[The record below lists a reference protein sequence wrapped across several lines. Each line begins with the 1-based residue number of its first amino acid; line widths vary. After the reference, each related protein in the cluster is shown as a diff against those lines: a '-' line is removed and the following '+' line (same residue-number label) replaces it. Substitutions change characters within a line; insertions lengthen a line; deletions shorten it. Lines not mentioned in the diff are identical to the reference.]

1 MQARASL
8 QALRASVQQ
17 QQNDVAQHWM
27 RQVYEFAPDC
37 GEVQMLEAQLF
48 MANKQY
54 EEATAAA
61 GKILKVRCGAAGGL
75 LCAAGR
81 PSAGPGLAGGAVLL
95 LPGATSGCWLPVLA
109 PWPAPWLQMRLLLL
123 L

>member
-8 QALRASVQQ
+8 QALRDSVQQ

-48 MANKQY
+48 MSNKQY

-61 GKILKVRCGAAGGL
+61 GKILKVRCGAAGG
-75 LCAAGR
+75 
-81 PSAGPGLAGGAVLL
+81 PSLACSVLLAGAARPGPECSAAV
-95 LPGATSGCWLPVLA
+95 ARCWLVPLFA
-109 PWPAPWLQMRLLLL
+109 SRPPPAWLRMWLLQLL
-123 L
+123 